1 MGITLK
7 QRQNEDT
14 KHMCSLDVNEALSNQ
29 GLFAGEWTRKGI
41 SFGRNP
47 VLSVLEAQ
55 YRLVLKIS
63 GGKAITSN

>member
-1 MGITLK
+1 
-7 QRQNEDT
+7 
-14 KHMCSLDVNEALSNQ
+14 MCSLDVNEALSNQ

-63 GGKAITSN
+63 GDRKKGKWFGKAVMSN